1 MRFRIELQD
10 EINLIHPVGKLDGG
24 RDCEQLQTLIS
35 DMAAS
40 GCRKVVFSFAMTR
53 WINSCGVGKL
63 IAAKFVFDQIDG
75 RFVLCDLNKR
85 SMSVLNTLRL
95 DEIFE
100 IHGSLTEAIG
110 ALKQADL
117 CSTGS

>member
-1 MRFRIELQD
+1 MAKGGAPAFRALPIMALA
-10 EINLIHPVGKLDGG
+10 LLCVGLA
-24 RDCEQLQTLIS
+24 T
-35 DMAAS
+35 S
-40 GCRKVVFSFAMTR
+40 GCRKVVFSFAMTQ

-63 IAAKFVFDQIDG
+63 IAAKFVFDQFDG

-110 ALKQADL
+110 AVKQAKL

>member
-10 EINLIHPVGKLDGG
+10 DINLIHPVGQMDGG
-24 RDCEQLQTLIS
+24 KDCEQLQTLIS
-35 DMAAS
+35 EMTAS

-63 IAAKFVFDQIDG
+63 IAAKFHFDEYDG
-75 RFVLCDLNKR
+75 RLVLCDLNKR

-100 IHGSLTEAIG
+100 IHGSLAEAIE
-110 ALKQADL
+110 ALRQDKF

>member
-10 EINLIHPVGKLDGG
+10 DINLIHPVGQFDGG
-24 RDCEQLQTLIS
+24 RDCEQLQALIS

-40 GCRKVVFSFAMTR
+40 GCRKVVFSFSLTR

-63 IAAKFVFDQIDG
+63 IAAKFVFDQFDG
-75 RFVLCDLNKR
+75 RFVLCDLNQR

-100 IHGSLTEAIG
+100 IHGSLAEAIG
-110 ALKQADL
+110 AVKQAKL